1 MSAVW
6 CGCGC
11 VGCGLDFWWTL
22 VGGFREFRGCA
33 RHKAQRALL
42 FQGGCLFSVEDRVG
56 WRVWRC
62 VGDVVVCIGD
72 VLGYSRGDGDGGR
85 PLVNVDEDGWTSV
98 VHNFES
104 GKACSS
110 GSSKNLNPLLQYI
123 QCSLK
128 NRQEQYHGVSS
139 I

>member
-1 MSAVW
+1 MERNFGAVQGTRHRGH
-6 CGCGC
+6 CC
-11 VGCGLDFWWTL
+11 
-22 VGGFREFRGCA
+22 FRVVAFFPW
-33 RHKAQRALL
+33 K
-42 FQGGCLFSVEDRVG
+42 SG
-56 WRVWRC
+56 WDGVF
-62 VGDVVVCIGD
+62 GD
-72 VLGYSRGDGDGGR
+72 VLVTLWYALVMCWVYSRGDGDGGR
-85 PLVNVDEDGWTSV
+85 SLVNVDEDGWTSV

-128 NRQEQYHGVSS
+128 NRQKQYHGVSS